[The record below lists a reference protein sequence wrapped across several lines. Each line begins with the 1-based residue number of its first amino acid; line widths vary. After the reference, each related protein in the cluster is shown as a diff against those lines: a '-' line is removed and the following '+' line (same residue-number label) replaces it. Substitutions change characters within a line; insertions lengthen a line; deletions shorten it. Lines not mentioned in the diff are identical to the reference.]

1 MLEYDRSALNL
12 KWGVL
17 ELGNEISFWGT
28 VEKEVTVHLAVVGT
42 KMSATPDLY
51 YGRVIT
57 GVEIY
62 LTQFI
67 TPINFNGRPGRI
79 ITGNT

>member
-1 MLEYDRSALNL
+1 MKKHRFYSKSNF
-12 KWGVL
+12 V
-17 ELGNEISFWGT
+17 NISFRKVIMKKSHKQGT
-28 VEKEVTVHLAVVGT
+28 VYLAEVGT
-42 KMSATPDLY
+42 KKSAPLDFY

-62 LTQFI
+62 HTQFL
-67 TPINFNGRPGRI
+67 TPINFKARPGRI

>member
-1 MLEYDRSALNL
+1 M
-12 KWGVL
+12 G
-17 ELGNEISFWGT
+17 G
-28 VEKEVTVHLAVVGT
+28 TVHLAVVGI
-42 KMSATPDLY
+42 KIGAPPNFY

-62 LTQFI
+62 HTPFLTH
-67 TPINFNGRPGRI
+67 INFNGRPGRI

>member
-1 MLEYDRSALNL
+1 MAI
-12 KWGVL
+12 K
-17 ELGNEISFWGT
+17 LGG
-28 VEKEVTVHLAVVGT
+28 TVHLAMVGT
-42 KMSATPDLY
+42 KMSAPPDFY

-62 LTQFI
+62 HTQFL